1 MIKFVLISIIEDDK
15 GLAEF
20 LEEGLSSEGWQVVM
34 SHDGKSGLT
43 AAINEDVS
51 LVILDLGLP
60 GLEGDEVLKGIRQ
73 RRPNVPVIVLTARDA
88 VSERVRLLDLGADDY
103 LVKPFA
109 LSELIARVR
118 ARLRQDSTTSRAL
131 TAGDISVDLVSRR
144 IHFAGKE
151 ISMTTREFALL
162 ETFIRH
168 KGQVLSQ
175 SQLMSQ
181 VWGLDAPTSS
191 NVVEVYVSYLRKKFG
206 NDSITTVRGA
216 GYRFELQ

>member
-1 MIKFVLISIIEDDK
+1 MLIAVIEDDS

-20 LEEGLSSEGWQVVM
+20 LDEGLRSEGWSVVV
-34 SHDGKSGLT
+34 SSDGESGLNS
-43 AAINEDVS
+43 ALNENVS

-60 GLEGDEVLKGIRQ
+60 KLDGSDVLQRIRVK
-73 RRPNVPVIVLTARDA
+73 RPSLPIIVLTARDS
-88 VSERVRLLDLGADDY
+88 VNEKVRLLDLGADDY

-118 ARLRQDSTTSRAL
+118 ARLRQGAESSRML
-131 TAGDISVDLVSRR
+131 TADNVHLDLVARR
-144 IHFAGKE
+144 VTLDGKE
-151 ISMTTREFALL
+151 VTLTAREFALL

-168 KGQVLSQ
+168 RGHVLSQ

-191 NVVEVYVSYLRKKFG
+191 NVVEVYVSYLRRKFG
-206 NDSITTVRGA
+206 NKTIATVRGA
-216 GYRFELQ
+216 GYRFEK